1 MQRRERVGGQ
11 HGVAVAEPQLRQP
24 RAFAHQHR
32 EGARADLRI
41 KRAPIAGVDAV
52 EAAGAVGDHP
62 GEHVEPPGRAFR
74 IGGGGDL
81 GRQGETFQQRHDI
94 DAAGLQHGAGVKR
107 DCVQFQFVDALADR
121 RFRSG
126 QETRPHPVGDRTQ
139 AQVDAGRLNLVGVER
154 DRRDDGAARNQ
165 RGNHA
170 VGQDAFVDMKAWR
183 HVRVPVDRAVARSPD
198 ERSDIRGPQSRM
210 SLRSSGLQFCEFDR
224 SHFTR
229 SPP

>member
-1 MQRRERVGGQ
+1 MRSKPRVRSAITRVNTSSRPVELFGLAAAAISGGK
-11 HGVAVAEPQLRQP
+11 
-24 RAFAHQHR
+24 
-32 EGARADLRI
+32 ARLS
-41 KRAPIAGVDAV
+41 K
-52 EAAGAVGDHP
+52 
-62 GEHVEPPGRAFR
+62 
-74 IGGGGDL
+74 
-81 GRQGETFQQRHDI
+81 QRHDI

-107 DCVQFQFVDALADR
+107 DRVQFQFVDALADR

-183 HVRVPVDRAVARSPD
+183 HVRVPVDGAVAP
-198 ERSDIRGPQSRM
+198 
-210 SLRSSGLQFCEFDR
+210 
-224 SHFTR
+224 
-229 SPP
+229 